1 MKHRSLYIYLLLFFV
16 SVATIIFIDRMIN
29 HKSDSANTNSKQD
42 NTNNAA
48 ARLSR
53 RLAEFK
59 NAIDNN
65 PQDTLKMREY
75 ANLLGGAHRDQEAA
89 KVFENILAIGPNR
102 IDVMLILTYIYYTLG
117 NTEKA
122 EEYTNRVLSINKD
135 NPEANFNLGI
145 LELKKGDKEKAK
157 QILNSVIKRF
167 PNNNV
172 ALYAKSALQ
181 KL

>member
-1 MKHRSLYIYLLLFFV
+1 MKNRSFSIYLLLFFV
-16 SVATIIFIDRMIN
+16 SVATIIFIGRTIN
-29 HKSDSANTNSKQD
+29 YKSDSANTYSKHD
-42 NTNNAA
+42 NANNAA
-48 ARLSR
+48 AKLSQ

-59 NAIDNN
+59 NAIDSN

-102 IDVMLILTYIYYTLG
+102 IDVMLVLTYIYYTLG

-122 EEYTNRVLSINKD
+122 EKYTNRVLSINKD

-145 LELKKGDKEKAK
+145 LELKKGDKDKAK

-167 PNNNV
+167 PDNKV
-172 ALYAKSALQ
+172 SVYAKSALM

>member
-1 MKHRSLYIYLLLFFV
+1 MKHRSLNIYLLLFFV
-16 SVATIIFIDRMIN
+16 SVATIIFIGRTIN
-29 HKSDSANTNSKQD
+29 HKSDSESTNSKHD
-42 NTNNAA
+42 NADNAA
-48 ARLSR
+48 SKLSQ

-59 NAIDNN
+59 NAIDKN
-65 PQDTLKMREY
+65 PQDTIKMREY
-75 ANLLGGAHRDQEAA
+75 ANLLGKAHRDQEAA

-122 EEYTNRVLSINKD
+122 EEYTNRVLSINKE

-145 LELKKGDKEKAK
+145 IELKKGNKEKAK

-167 PNNNV
+167 PDNKV
-172 ALYAKSALQ
+172 SVYAKSALQ